1 MSDTRDRPS
10 PGRRVTSA
18 DVARLAGVSAGTV
31 SHVLSGAKRVR
42 PETRQAVEQAM
53 AELGFRPSGLGRA
66 LARNSASAVGM
77 IVPDITNPFF
87 AELSLLVEHE
97 LSKRNFALLLA
108 NTTGDPDLEKQ
119 YLEDFVERGLDGIM
133 FVAGD
138 GTDGGLTM
146 ALSRFT
152 PIVLIDR
159 TVSGWMGDE
168 VHSDAAVGARMIAAH
183 LSELGHRRIAY
194 LGADEGIS
202 TARMRGD
209 ALREHSPMSRS
220 NSSSRRRDH
229 SNSRRRHAALEAIL
243 RDAENF
249 TAVVAANDLL
259 AISAAFVALRR
270 GFHIPRDLTIIG
282 YDDIPFSEL
291 VTPSLTTVRQARDQM
306 AADAVRLLMEQV
318 DGLERPAQQIEVR
331 PELVVRG
338 SSGPAPR
345 VRASAKRSSTTTRR
359 TDAHDEQDPQRKA
372 RRGRRDAAPR

>member
-1 MSDTRDRPS
+1 LSDARDRPS

-87 AELSLLVEHE
+87 AELSLLVEQE

-138 GTDGGLTM
+138 GTDGGLTL
-146 ALSRFT
+146 ALSQFT

-159 TVSGWMGDE
+159 TVSGWTGDE
-168 VHSDAAVGARMIAAH
+168 VHSDAAAGARMIAAH

-194 LGADEGIS
+194 LGADEAIS

-209 ALREHSPMSRS
+209 ALR
-220 NSSSRRRDH
+220 
-229 SNSRRRHAALEAIL
+229 AALADVAIELVVETTGSFELAEAPGRAEAIL

-331 PELVVRG
+331 PELIVRG

-345 VRASAKRSSTTTRR
+345 VRATAKRSSTTTRR
-359 TDAHDEQDPQRKA
+359 TDAHDQQDPQRKA

>member
-1 MSDTRDRPS
+1 
-10 PGRRVTSA
+10 
-18 DVARLAGVSAGTV
+18 
-31 SHVLSGAKRVR
+31 
-42 PETRQAVEQAM
+42 
-53 AELGFRPSGLGRA
+53 
-66 LARNSASAVGM
+66 M

-168 VHSDAAVGARMIAAH
+168 VHSDAAAGARMIAAH

-209 ALREHSPMSRS
+209 ASRGALADVAIELVVETTGS
-220 NSSSRRRDH
+220 FELAEAPRRCQ
-229 SNSRRRHAALEAIL
+229 AIL

-345 VRASAKRSSTTTRR
+345 GPRVRETIIHNNEENRCTRRARSSTEGSPWPS
-359 TDAHDEQDPQRKA
+359 H
-372 RRGRRDAAPR
+372 AAPR